1 MQYAPID
8 GKTLNVPA
16 PLVEATL
23 QYLWTRPMGEVY
35 ELFSQWQA
43 ALRGPVAEQATPAPP
58 VVSAVPPAAAPTQ
71 APIGQAMH
79 RDELAAA
86 R

>member
-43 ALRGPVAEQATPAPP
+43 ALRGPVVEQTPPAPP
-58 VVSAVPPAAAPTQ
+58 VAPAAP
-71 APIGQAMH
+71 PPSMPVGQAMH
-79 RDELAAA
+79 RDELGAA